1 MIIVRHSETKKGKTV
16 GRLSGKVAYV
26 LGAAGR
32 DNMGQVIARRFAAE
46 GATVAVGG
54 RHQSELDR
62 LADEI
67 DGMAVPCDIT
77 NMDQIRSSIE
87 SILDLHGHLD
97 IAVNCT
103 GFGLLTQFEETS
115 EEDLKMMMN
124 LQFKGPYQFMQVLV
138 GVMSRSASIIQ
149 ISSATATILVGN
161 HHAYIGTK
169 AGIDHVV
176 RGVADEY
183 GAKGIR
189 VNSISPGLTPSP
201 MAAPHLKTPGLEAAF
216 LKEYPLG
223 RLNTSEDIAAAA
235 VFLASDECYVTGQNL
250 QVNGGL
256 TLRRNPLPGEIE
268 ASIAAAM
275 ADNK

>member
-1 MIIVRHSETKKGKTV
+1 MSRLAGK
-16 GRLSGKVAYV
+16 SAFV
-26 LGAAGR
+26 LGAAGEG
-32 DNMGQVIARRFAAE
+32 NMGQVIARRFAAE
-46 GATVAVGG
+46 GAKVAVGG
-54 RHQSELDR
+54 RNMDVLEA
-62 LADEI
+62 LAKEI
-67 DGMAVPCDIT
+67 GGIAVQCDIT
-77 NMDQIRSSIE
+77 SRADIE
-87 SILDLHGHLD
+87 AAVASCNKENGKLD

-103 GFGLLTQFEETS
+103 GWGLLSPFEETS
-115 EEDLKMMMN
+115 EEDLVAMMN

-138 GVMSRSASIIQ
+138 GNMSDSASIIQ

-189 VNSISPGLTPSP
+189 LNSISPGLTESP
-201 MAAPHLKTPGLEAAF
+201 MAAASLATPGLKDAF

-235 VFLASDECYVTGQNL
+235 VFVASDECYMTGQNL

-256 TLRRNPLPGEIE
+256 TLRRNPTANEIQE
-268 ASIAAAM
+268 HVMKAM
-275 ADNK
+275 AE